1 MIGTRGIP
9 NMKDGHPVF
18 GNYAEWDVVTRFSAL
33 STEEI
38 KSLFDQTGYGGNL
51 RRRAAEVA

>member
-1 MIGTRGIP
+1 M
-9 NMKDGHPVF
+9 F
-18 GNYAEWDVVTRFSAL
+18 GDYAEWDVVARFSAL

-51 RRRAAEVA
+51 RPRPAEVA

>member
-1 MIGTRGIP
+1 
-9 NMKDGHPVF
+9 MKDSHPVF
-18 GNYAEWDVVTRFSAL
+18 GNYAEWDVVARFSAL

-51 RRRAAEVA
+51 RPRPAEVA